1 MKRLFS
7 LLLILTIT
15 TFVIASVP
23 TQSFKLETQTQTEFC
38 ISNESNFE
46 SLAIQFVQTPCIEY
60 RIQTE
65 FYNYQ
70 QCNSENSVINLI
82 KTPCLEKRTQTE
94 LFNHNECNF
103 QESTFTDIHFSNY
116 TFINVGS
123 NTIYSINLFAII
135 EKNNLKMILYPF
147 KIFKNSF
154 RNYPLKKPLLG

>member
-70 QCNSENSVINLI
+70 QCNSESSAINFV
-82 KTPCLEKRTQTE
+82 KTPCLENRTQTE
-94 LFNHNECNF
+94 LYSYNQCNF
-103 QESTFTDIHFSNY
+103 QESKFTPIHFLKYS
-116 TFINVGS
+116 FINVGS
-123 NTIYSINLFAII
+123 NIMYNINLFAII
-135 EKNNLKMILYPF
+135 EKNKLNMVLYPF
-147 KIFKNSF
+147 KNFNNSYT
-154 RNYPLKKPLLG
+154 NYPLKKPLLG

>member
-7 LLLILTIT
+7 LLLILMIT

-38 ISNESNFE
+38 ISNESNFQ
-46 SLAIQFVQTPCIEY
+46 SFAIQFVQTPCIEY

-70 QCNSENSVINLI
+70 QCNSESSAINFV
-82 KTPCLEKRTQTE
+82 KTPCLENRTQTE

-103 QESTFTDIHFSNY
+103 QESTF
-116 TFINVGS
+116 
-123 NTIYSINLFAII
+123 I
-135 EKNNLKMILYPF
+135 EKNNLKMVIYPF
-147 KIFKNSF
+147 KIFKNSS